1 MLNQL
6 TSRSLVELVDLIKT
20 KQVSSVDVVAAHLN
34 QVERLNPNLNAVVTL
49 APDSLEQARL
59 IDACLQRRE
68 IKGPLHG
75 LPLTVKDTI
84 ATARLTTT
92 SGSRL
97 RANYLPFEDA
107 TVVSRLKAAGAI
119 ILGKTNTPEMAI
131 PYETDN
137 PVFGRTNNPYNLA
150 LTPGGSSGGEA
161 AAIAAGLSP
170 GGLGSDLSGS
180 IRVPAHFCGIVGLRP
195 TSGRIPMQGHIPAAD
210 GPLAFGACIGPMARR
225 VEDVA
230 LLFNVLTNGS
240 AKSATPI
247 DQRNVTGMRVGWYDY
262 DGVAPVSSEI
272 KQAVRAAI
280 DALRLAGFELTNE
293 RPPGVESG
301 SRLWIDLFSRAT
313 TEDLREF
320 YSGSESLAGPQARRV
335 LESMRQPE
343 PEDVQRFQKVL
354 KERNHLREE
363 LVTWMKT
370 TPLIVAPVGATVAF
384 PHDTQKVNIEGESVS
399 VFRSFSYSQTVN
411 VFDLPSVVV
420 RAGQAGEGLPVGVQI
435 IGPPFQE
442 DLVLAAARIV
452 EETTGGWQPPLNW

>member
-1 MLNQL
+1 M
-6 TSRSLVELVDLIKT
+6 ELVDLIKT
-20 KQVSSVDVVAAHLN
+20 RQVSSVEVVAAHLN
-34 QVERLNPNLNAVVTL
+34 QVERLNPSLNAVVTL
-49 APDSLEQARL
+49 GPYSLEQARL
-59 IDACLQRRE
+59 ADAYLRRGE
-68 IKGPLHG
+68 ATGPLHG

-84 ATARLTTT
+84 ATAGITTT

-97 RANYLPFEDA
+97 RANHLPNEDA
-107 TVVSRLKAAGAI
+107 TVVSRLRAAGAI

-180 IRVPAHFCGIVGLRP
+180 IRVPSHFCGIVGLRP
-195 TSGRIPMQGHIPAAD
+195 TSGRIPMQGHIPAAE

-230 LLFNVLTNGS
+230 LLFNVLTENN
-240 AKSATPI
+240 AKSAIPI
-247 DQRNVTGMRVGWYDY
+247 DQRNAAGMRVGWYDY
-262 DGVAPVSSEI
+262 DGVVPVSSEI

-280 DALRLAGFELTNE
+280 DALRLAGFESTNE

-301 SRLWIDLFSRAT
+301 SRLWIDLFSRAAAV
-313 TEDLREF
+313 DVRDF
-320 YSGSESLAGPQARRV
+320 YSGSENLAGPQVRRV
-335 LESMRQPE
+335 LESMRRPAPE
-343 PEDVQRFQKVL
+343 VVQRFQNAL
-354 KERNHLREE
+354 EERDHLREE
-363 LVTWMKT
+363 LLTWMKT

-384 PHDTQKVNIEGESVS
+384 PHETQRLNIEGESVS
-399 VFRSFSYSQTVN
+399 VFRAFSYSQTVN

-420 RAGQAGEGLPVGVQI
+420 RAGRTAEGLPVGVQI

-442 DLVLAAARIV
+442 DLVLAAARTV
-452 EETTGGWQPPLNW
+452 EETTGGWQPPPNW